1 MGGLI
6 LSHQWAKQGQV
17 SFFFCLAVCSQ
28 LMSTPWIRLHICVTN
43 AIFLSK
49 HSIISDSLK
58 YHAHIYICDIT
69 EASWKFIC
77 VCVCVLAMVRPEG
90 KKQPL
95 LLMWLSSVSH
105 LFSVGHAWPKEINGL
120 VKSALI
126 TPSIKATSLA
136 PTQMTTTTVE
146 LHGVRRYD
154 GSRQE
159 QPTRRTRVSRRSF
172 ALALREISQAIPPI

>member
-1 MGGLI
+1 MPFFS
-6 LSHQWAKQGQV
+6 LST
-17 SFFFCLAVCSQ
+17 Q
-28 LMSTPWIRLHICVTN
+28 LFQTVWNITHTWCQPEVYIYKYPPQDLDLWYYRG
-43 AIFLSK
+43 K
-49 HSIISDSLK
+49 LK
-58 YHAHIYICDIT
+58 IHL
-69 EASWKFIC
+69 C
-77 VCVCVLAMVRPEG
+77 VCVCWQWWDRKGE

-146 LHGVRRYD
+146 LHRARRYD

-159 QPTRRTRVSRRSF
+159 RPTRRTRVSRRSF